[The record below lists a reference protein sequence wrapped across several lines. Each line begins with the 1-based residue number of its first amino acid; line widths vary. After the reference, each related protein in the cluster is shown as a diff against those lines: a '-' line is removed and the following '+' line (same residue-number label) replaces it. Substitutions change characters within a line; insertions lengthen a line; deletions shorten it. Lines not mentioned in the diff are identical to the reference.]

1 MAMFN
6 KILVVCV
13 GNICR
18 SPMGE
23 YLLRQKLAHR
33 PEVIIESAGI
43 GALVGKPA
51 DKTAVEVL
59 KENGID
65 ASGHIARQTTE
76 SLLASADLILA
87 MEEGHLRKLHSIA
100 PQIRGKAFLLGKWI
114 DNTEVPDPYRQ
125 QRPAFEHA
133 YKLIDQATT
142 AWLKYLDK

>member
-6 KILVVCV
+6 RILVVCV

-23 YLLRQKLAHR
+23 YLLRQQLTHR
-33 PEVIIESAGI
+33 PEVVIESAGI

-51 DKTAVEVL
+51 DKTALEVL

-65 ASGHIARQTTE
+65 ASGHIARQATE

-87 MEEGHLRKLHSIA
+87 MEEGHLRKLHSMA
-100 PQIRGKAFLLGKWI
+100 PQIRGKTFLLGKWI

-133 YKLIDQATT
+133 YKLIDQASA